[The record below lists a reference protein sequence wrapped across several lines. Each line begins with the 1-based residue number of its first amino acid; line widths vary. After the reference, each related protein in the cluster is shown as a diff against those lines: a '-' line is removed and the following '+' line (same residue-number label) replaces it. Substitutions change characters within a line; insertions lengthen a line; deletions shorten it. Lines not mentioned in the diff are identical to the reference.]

1 MPRDLISLIGKQP
14 LENFDYFS
22 LTNFGLATAASRVP
36 LHIAHCPIFN
46 MSHEVLAGG
55 SCYTASEAQKLLDRI
70 NKQSTVQIQSI
81 QGNWLYYVDLKKGQ
95 TGLDKVQQ
103 LLQVPN
109 VSNTAPSPTTDNAV
123 SVYITPRTISP
134 WSSKATSIAHVCGL
148 KDQVHRIERGR
159 VITIE
164 FKGPS
169 GELADLPFRD
179 IIHDRMTETITP
191 EQPSLDGMFV
201 EGERAPLVVVDIFAA
216 GQESLSIL
224 QEYNHK
230 MGLALSPEEMQY
242 LVEVY
247 TKLGR
252 PPHDVEL
259 FMFAQVNSEYVF
271 RDNRSI
277 SAFCYGGQ
285 VSSRL
290 CAVGFFFLIQHL
302 TLGLP
307 QTLSAQSLQCGL
319 DHRRQ
324 AYGQESV

>member
-1 MPRDLISLIGKQP
+1 MP
-14 LENFDYFS
+14 
-22 LTNFGLATAASRVP
+22 
-36 LHIAHCPIFN
+36 
-46 MSHEVLAGG
+46 HEVLVGG
-55 SCYTASEAQKLLDRI
+55 SCYTASEAQKLLGRI
-70 NKQSTVQIQSI
+70 NKQSNVQIQSI
-81 QGNWLYYVDLKKGQ
+81 QGNWLYYVDLKNGQ

-103 LLQVPN
+103 LLQVADA
-109 VSNTAPSPTTDNAV
+109 SNTAPSTTTENAIG
-123 SVYITPRTISP
+123 VYISPRNISP

-148 KDQVHRIERGR
+148 KGQVHRIERGR

-164 FKGPS
+164 FEGPA
-169 GELADLPFRD
+169 GGLADLPFRD
-179 IIHDRMTETITP
+179 IIHDRMTEIITP
-191 EQPSLDGMFV
+191 EQPSLDVMFV
-201 EGERAPLVVVDIFAA
+201 EGERAPLVIVDIFAA
-216 GQESLSIL
+216 GQEPLSIL
-224 QEYNHK
+224 QEYNQQ

-271 RDNRSI
+271 RDNRSF
-277 SAFCYGGQ
+277 SASPYGGQ

-290 CAVGFFFLIQHL
+290 CAIGSLCLIQHL
-302 TLGLP
+302 TLRLP

-324 AYGQESV
+324 AYGQESI